1 MGEPAFVPPKWR
13 KPAPLGYRSAM
24 DSLGSVAAPL
34 LAGFSLA
41 SVIIVSDDSVNFRWP
56 GAVALAL
63 ATAAVVLIGSVQ
75 CAYYARQ
82 YLWSGAEVL
91 DWWPEMKADTG
102 LETLLRH
109 EQAEAFYRWV
119 GWIRWARTTY
129 DFGIL
134 ALLAGLGLG
143 LVPPHDSGLQ
153 NSLRWAAAGVAFTAC
168 VGEAAWMV
176 IASWRRSVDARR
188 YGGSS

>member
-1 MGEPAFVPPKWR
+1 VGEPAFVPPKWR
-13 KPAPLGYRSAM
+13 KPAPLGYGSAI

-56 GAVALAL
+56 GAVVLAL
-63 ATAAVVLIGSVQ
+63 AIAAVALIGSVQ

-82 YLWSGAEVL
+82 YLWSGAEVS

-102 LETLLRH
+102 LETLLRR
-109 EQAEAFYRWV
+109 EQAEAFYRWG

-129 DFGIL
+129 DFGIM

-143 LVPPHDSGLQ
+143 LVPLHDSGFQ
-153 NSLRWAAAGVAFTAC
+153 SSLRWAAVSVAFVAC
-168 VGEAAWMV
+168 VGEAAWIV
-176 IASWRRSVDARR
+176 IASWRRSVDARSDGR
-188 YGGSS
+188 SS

>member
-1 MGEPAFVPPKWR
+1 VRPKWR
-13 KPAPLGYRSAM
+13 KPAPLGYGSAM

-56 GAVALAL
+56 GATALAL
-63 ATAAVVLIGSVQ
+63 ATAAVALIGSVQ
-75 CAYYARQ
+75 CTYYARQ
-82 YLWSGAEVL
+82 YFWSGAEVS

-102 LETLLRH
+102 LEALLRQ
-109 EQAEAFYRWV
+109 EQAEAFSRWG

-143 LVPPHDSGLQ
+143 LAPQHGSGLQ
-153 NSLRWAAAGVAFTAC
+153 NSLRWAAVIVAFVAC
-168 VGEAAWMV
+168 VGEAVWIV
-176 IASWRRSVDARR
+176 IASWRR
-188 YGGSS
+188 